1 MKEKECEKECFSG
14 QTEMVT
20 LRNKLTLSEPN
31 NGGEPRACGESWV
44 FYEEEQEEEEDV
56 LTP

>member
-1 MKEKECEKECFSG
+1 MKENLFLSECFSAR
-14 QTEMVT
+14 TEMVT

-31 NGGEPRACGESWV
+31 NGGEPRACGERWV
-44 FYEEEQEEEEDV
+44 FYEEEEEEDV